1 MTRALQLLLCVA
13 LALRSSAVTYGPSS
27 YAPPGAFPTSLY
39 QSYYNN
45 PTATSAQP
53 SPTKYIRPGSLTR
66 TTYPSIFCAILI
78 VLVQVDTQDPHP
90 LPPRVP
96 DEALLENAQS
106 QVKWLFANPTI
117 ASSSCALCIASL
129 QIAKFLSFAA
139 PEQTPLFFV
148 FICQQFRLSSSCNST
163 FGATTFGSVL
173 TQVVANANISGYD
186 GQLICLNFI
195 PKSCPVPPTPP
206 LNLTGWFS
214 KPKPNPLPPPKTPSG
229 NRVKVL
235 HLSDFHIDPRA
246 YQSFLL
252 EYIVP
257 PGIELRVPS
266 PVPEWHGY
274 ATGSEGNCTSGLCC
288 RANNPNSNSPNK
300 TLVPAPRY
308 GWFQCDTPFSL
319 AAAVLEA
326 IPVLTGTENTGF
338 GWTIYTGDL
347 VSHDPENQHSRDYVM
362 YTERTLGSGPVY
374 PALGNHD
381 SYNQAQDAPHALG
394 GALGEQFSWNYD
406 HVSSLWSVE
415 QWLPQTSVSQARA
428 HYAAYSVQRIDGL
441 RVISLNTDM
450 SRRFGSRFEWVGWK
464 QCPRNPKQS
473 ILPNVSRSQPS
484 IFTGWLISDISVDRF
499 SPHVIANIFF
509 GHTHEDQFSVKT
521 QIFYANN
528 ATNISAQTALTTSWI
543 GPSITPL
550 TNLNSGFRV
559 YEVDSA
565 TFDILD
571 AHTWWSDVQASPGL
585 DGQTQFG
592 PTYSYEYSTRDA
604 YGSGISWGS
613 NDPLNATWWHHVTE
627 KMQANSSLV
636 SSTFT
641 NFQGKQSVHTT
652 PCNTTECVNAKICYM
667 RSGSASI
674 ALQNCQSG
682 FGSVTIAQ
690 S

>member
-1 MTRALQLLLCVA
+1 MTHALQLLFCIA

-53 SPTKYIRPGSLTR
+53 QPVISDPVLHKVYPAGLTD
-66 TTYPSIFCAILI
+66 PNDIP
-78 VLVQVDTQDPHP
+78 QVDTQDPHP

-96 DEALLENAQS
+96 DEALLENAQN

-117 ASSSCALCIASL
+117 ASSNCTRCIASL

-148 FICQQFRLSSSCNST
+148 FLCQQFRLSSSCNST
-163 FGATTFGSVL
+163 YSATTLGPVL

-186 GQLICLNFI
+186 GQLICENFI
-195 PKSCPVPPTPP
+195 PNSCSLPPTPP

-235 HLSDFHIDPRA
+235 HLSDFHIDP
-246 YQSFLL
+246 Q
-252 EYIVP
+252 
-257 PGIELRVPS
+257 LRIPS

-274 ATGSEGNCTSGLCC
+274 ATGSEGNCTSGMCC

-300 TLVPAPRY
+300 TLVSAPRY

-319 AAAVLEA
+319 AAAVLET
-326 IPVLTGTENTGF
+326 IPVLTGTENMGF

-347 VSHDPENQHSRDYVM
+347 VSHDPENQLSRDYVM
-362 YTERTLGSGPVY
+362 YTEAVMYDLFKRTLGSGPVY

-428 HYAAYSVQRIDGL
+428 HYAAYGVQRTDGL
-441 RVISLNTDM
+441 RVISLTPTCRELVQLHQ
-450 SRRFGSRFEWVGWK
+450 SHSARRFGSRFEWMGWK
-464 QCPRNPKQS
+464 QCLETQS
-473 ILPNVSRSQPS
+473 NLCGLPNVSRSQPS
-484 IFTGWLISDISVDRF
+484 IFTVWFISDISVDRF

-509 GHTHEDQFSVKT
+509 GHTHEDQFSCSDGT
-521 QIFYANN
+521 HDF
-528 ATNISAQTALTTSWI
+528 WI

-571 AHTWWSDVQASPGL
+571 AHTWWSDVHASPGL
-585 DGQTQFG
+585 DAQTQFG

-604 YGSGISWGS
+604 YGSGINWGS

-636 SSTFT
+636 SQTFT
-641 NFQGKQSVHTT
+641 NFQGKQSVRTT

-674 ALQNCQSG
+674 ALQNCKSG
-682 FGSVTIAQ
+682 FGSVQ